1 MMALRSRA
9 PLPIPARSGDTT
21 PEPVTSIVRQAR
33 PRASTR
39 EGKRALQVWLDPE
52 AVTQMGYLALDE
64 RTTIQ
69 ALMEE
74 AVEELFVRRGKPRL
88 RS

>member
-1 MMALRSRA
+1 M
-9 PLPIPARSGDTT
+9 
-21 PEPVTSIVRQAR
+21 
-33 PRASTR
+33 
-39 EGKRALQVWLDPE
+39 
-52 AVTQMGYLALDE
+52 
-64 RTTIQ
+64 Q

>member
-1 MMALRSRA
+1 MALRLRA
-9 PLPIPARSGDTT
+9 PLPIPVRTT
-21 PEPVTSIVRQAR
+21 ESTAEPTAPVVKQVR

-39 EGKRALQVWLDPE
+39 EGKRALQVWLDPD

-88 RS
+88 RG

>member
-1 MMALRSRA
+1 MALRSRA
-9 PLPIPARSGDTT
+9 PLPIPTHSSEIAA
-21 PEPVTSIVRQAR
+21 EPKTSAVRQAR

-39 EGKRALQVWLDPE
+39 EGKRALQVWLDPD

-88 RS
+88 RG

>member
-1 MMALRSRA
+1 
-9 PLPIPARSGDTT
+9 
-21 PEPVTSIVRQAR
+21 
-33 PRASTR
+33 
-39 EGKRALQVWLDPE
+39 
-52 AVTQMGYLALDE
+52 MGYLALDE

>member
-1 MMALRSRA
+1 MALRSRA
-9 PLPIPARSGDTT
+9 PLPIPARVGETAPDS
-21 PEPVTSIVRQAR
+21 VTSAVRQSR

-39 EGKRALQVWLDPE
+39 EGKRAVQVWLDPE

-88 RS
+88 RT